1 MPILTKRA
9 NKIPLGIY
17 VHVPF
22 CRSKCQYCDF
32 YSLCT
37 KEDKIIDGYLDAVC
51 DHIKE
56 AGELAPGYKVDSI
69 YFGGGTP
76 SFFGADGMATI
87 MTAIR
92 RAFDVDSAAE
102 ITFEANPDSVSDKFL
117 SRMRAE
123 GFNRVSLG
131 IQCDD
136 DEILEKYKAVSP
148 KAYPVRPPEDS
159 IGEAVYQVV
168 PFIERGTEDLFL
180 SVMPGC
186 TATRWSEYATDV
198 TPKGNGKADGI
209 RAALERYGLKAEE
222 TIAFGDGEN
231 DIPMLEIA
239 RIGVAMGNA
248 RQIVKDAAD
257 YVTLHVREDGVSAA
271 LRHFGL
277 LE

>member
-1 MPILTKRA
+1 MIKAAFFDLDGTLVPYGEPGMTARLREDLFELRRRGIMTILATGRGKHDLK
-9 NKIPLGIY
+9 NIGMLGDVEFDSYITYNGYCCYDSDGIY
-17 VHVPF
+17 
-22 CRSKCQYCDF
+22 RSAPMSQSDLEAAC
-32 YSLCT
+32 
-37 KEDKIIDGYLDAVC
+37 AVLRE
-51 DHIKE
+51 HPEIVAIVE
-56 AGELAPGYKVDSI
+56 GEN
-69 YFGGGTP
+69 GT
-76 SFFGADGMATI
+76 FFT
-87 MTAIR
+87 
-92 RAFDVDSAAE
+92 
-102 ITFEANPDSVSDKFL
+102 
-117 SRMRAE
+117 RM
-123 GFNRVSLG
+123 
-131 IQCDD
+131 D